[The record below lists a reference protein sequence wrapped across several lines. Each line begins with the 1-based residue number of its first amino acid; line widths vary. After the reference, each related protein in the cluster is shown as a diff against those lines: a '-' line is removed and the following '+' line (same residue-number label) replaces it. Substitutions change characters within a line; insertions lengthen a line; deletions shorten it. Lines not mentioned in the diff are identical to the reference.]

1 MSGIADFKDTLYV
14 INILISLGAV
24 FYVWLTARSR
34 GNEKGLKALTETVTD
49 LDRRVVKI
57 EGELE
62 HLPTKEGQHR
72 LELAMSEL
80 AGDMKQ
86 MAEALTGTKNT
97 VARMEIVLMDRGNKS

>member
-1 MSGIADFKDTLYV
+1 VNAIADFKDTLYV

-34 GNEKGLKALTETVTD
+34 GNEKGLKTLGETVTN
-49 LDRRVVKI
+49 LDRRIVKI
-57 EGELE
+57 EGEME

-72 LELAMSEL
+72 LELAMSEM

-86 MAEALTGTKNT
+86 MAEALKSHNMT
-97 VARMEIVLMDRGNKS
+97 VRRMEDVLMKRGNKS